1 MLLLIMCI
9 VYMFLLAA
17 NKLLVETQENLEILQ
32 EKVST
37 LTSQLNERE
46 TKITQLIDS
55 RKSKV

>member
-1 MLLLIMCI
+1 
-9 VYMFLLAA
+9 MFLLVTD
-17 NKLLVETQENLEILQ
+17 KLLVETQENIEKLQ